1 MFHVNS
7 NLQRFK
13 NLTQYRTIYLQDNNS
28 DNLSMA
34 AKGMQRG
41 GGGYMVWRKVDF
53 SHLNPDLSGY
63 YNICFQKPEGNFN
76 MQVLCTPYLY
86 VKD

>member
-13 NLTQYRTIYLQDNNS
+13 NLTQYMTVSLQDNNS

-41 GGGYMVWRKVDF
+41 GGGYMVRF
-53 SHLNPDLSGY
+53 IH
-63 YNICFQKPEGNFN
+63 F
-76 MQVLCTPYLY
+76 LCPLLLLPNYLQNLWAY
-86 VKD
+86 ML